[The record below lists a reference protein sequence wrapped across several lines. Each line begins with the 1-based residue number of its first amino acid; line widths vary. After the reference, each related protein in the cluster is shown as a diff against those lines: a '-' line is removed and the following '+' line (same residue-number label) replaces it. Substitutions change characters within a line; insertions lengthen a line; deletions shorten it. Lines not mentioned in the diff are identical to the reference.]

1 MTTPSTVILD
11 VEGLSLNRGLR
22 RLFAELSFQLAKGEL
37 LLLRGANGTGKSSL
51 LRVLAGFLP
60 PGAGSA
66 RWMGATPPPRY
77 LGHHDGLKGPLTVR
91 ENLAFLAKLYGLDLA
106 ANIASL
112 GLKPL
117 MDLSVSDLSAGQRRR
132 TALSL
137 MVAGDGTPW
146 LMDEP
151 ATSLDDA
158 GKAWLWQQIAAH
170 RAAGGAVIA
179 AVHEREAPEDARVL
193 TLGRST
199 SGDLA

>member
-1 MTTPSTVILD
+1 MGTSADIVLKVD
-11 VEGLSLNRGLR
+11 GLALNRGFR
-22 RLFAELSFQLAKGEL
+22 RLFADLSFQLARGDL

-66 RWMGATPPPRY
+66 LWTGSAPAPRY

-91 ENLAFLAKLYGLDLA
+91 ENLAFLAKLYGLDPS

-158 GKAWLWQQIAAH
+158 GKAWLWDRIAAH

-193 TLGRST
+193 TLGRTT
-199 SGDLA
+199 SGELT